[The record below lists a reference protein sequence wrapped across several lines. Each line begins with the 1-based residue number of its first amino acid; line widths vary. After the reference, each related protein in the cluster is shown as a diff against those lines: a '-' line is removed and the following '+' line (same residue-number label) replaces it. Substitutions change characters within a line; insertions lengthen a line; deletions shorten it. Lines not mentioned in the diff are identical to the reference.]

1 MKMISDYTQKFLNVP
16 PFTVVVTATV
26 ILLSIVYCFMRDRG
40 LPPGP
45 RGMPVLGLYPLLK
58 GEKSYLQLDEYRKTY
73 GDIFSF
79 RLAGQLYIN
88 LGSTKIIREVHI
100 TKAEYFAARYSG
112 FSLLSFSFN
121 DGVPFLNGEPWKVLR
136 KFFLQVFKDIGM
148 NSLKDNASG
157 PVYDALNSITEDF
170 QNLNGEPI
178 VVIEMLHSKCSNVY
192 RRIMFG
198 ENGITEQQMRNFT
211 DPYMAILEHIPTNL
225 LLIGKIPQ
233 YVNLFEY
240 CNEVKFLPKRGYS
253 RIITSKRLMENALYD
268 IIDEH
273 EKTFEEDHIRNIID
287 AYFKERIERRRK
299 GDYTAKYFTKKAL
312 MASLAQFVAD
322 GLQSVIQLI
331 ATFFA
336 ALVNHPEEQDKIY
349 REILEVV
356 GPNRQPTLEDK
367 SNLPYTNAFIFEV
380 MRTTDF
386 CPYVPSLEC
395 TKDATIKGYRI
406 PKGTI
411 TVTNVW
417 SSHHD
422 SEIYE
427 DPYKFDPTRFIAKGN
442 KARPDLPIIFGVGKR
457 VCMGEAFTM
466 IQVFLFLTTI
476 VKNFRL
482 SSPDGK
488 KCESP
493 QYTGKLKICVH
504 PRLPDE
510 KK

>member
-1 MKMISDYTQKFLNVP
+1 
-16 PFTVVVTATV
+16 
-26 ILLSIVYCFMRDRG
+26 
-40 LPPGP
+40 
-45 RGMPVLGLYPLLK
+45 
-58 GEKSYLQLDEYRKTY
+58 
-73 GDIFSF
+73 
-79 RLAGQLYIN
+79 
-88 LGSTKIIREVHI
+88 
-100 TKAEYFAARYSG
+100 
-112 FSLLSFSFN
+112 
-121 DGVPFLNGEPWKVLR
+121 
-136 KFFLQVFKDIGM
+136 M

-157 PVYDALNSITEDF
+157 PVYDTLNSITEDF
-170 QNLNGEPI
+170 QNLNGKPI
-178 VVIEMLHSKCSNVY
+178 DIIDMLQSKCSNAY

-211 DPYMAILEHIPTNL
+211 GPYMVILEHIPANL

-233 YVNLFEY
+233 YLIFP
-240 CNEVKFLPKRGYS
+240 FKRGYS
-253 RIITSKRLMENALYD
+253 RIITSKKLMEKALYD

-273 EKTFEEDHIRNIID
+273 EKTFDENHIRNIID
-287 AYFKERIERRRK
+287 AYFKERIERRRR
-299 GDYTAKYFTKKAL
+299 GDHTAEYFTKKAL

-322 GLQSVIQLI
+322 GLQSVINLI

-349 REILEVV
+349 KEILEVV

-367 SNLPYTNAFIFEV
+367 SNLPYTSAFILEV
-380 MRTTDF
+380 LRTTDF

-395 TKDATIKGYRI
+395 TKDVTIKGYRI
-406 PKGTI
+406 PKGAI

-422 SEIYE
+422 FEIYE

-442 KARPDLPIIFGVGKR
+442 KARPDLPILFGVGKR

-482 SSPDGK
+482 TSPDGK

-493 QYTGKLKICVH
+493 VYTGKLKICVH
-504 PRLPDE
+504 PRLLDE